1 MTAPLEP
8 TASRLAALRGELA
21 RQQLDGFIVP
31 ISDEHMSEYVGA
43 YAQRLAWLT
52 GFGGS
57 AGTAAVLR
65 DGAAIA
71 VDGRY
76 ELQVR
81 DQVAG
86 ANFTPLDVPRES
98 LALWVAEHVRE
109 GDRIGFDAWL
119 HGEAWVK
126 AFAQA
131 LSAKGASLVP
141 VAANPIDAIWT
152 DRPQPSNAPATPY
165 PEQLAGRSSAD
176 KRAELGEW
184 LRREGHDAVI
194 VSALDSIAWLFNL
207 RGRDV
212 AGTPVALAF
221 ASVRS
226 DGTATLHI
234 DPVKVTPELAQA
246 LGNAVKIAPRA
257 DFGASLAGFAGR
269 RVAVD
274 PERTVVAIIDALEA
288 AGATVVRTRDPVVLA
303 KAVKNAAELDG
314 MRAAHVKDGVAITR
328 FLAWFDAEAPKGEL
342 DELAAAAKIAALRGE
357 EEGCFDASFD
367 TIAGAGPNG
376 AIMHYRVSQ
385 ETNRPIETG
394 SLFLLDSG
402 GQYAEGTTDITR
414 TMAVGEPTAEMRRRY
429 TQVLKGHIA
438 LSTARFPHG
447 TRGGQ
452 LDILARHALW
462 QDGADYAHGTGH
474 GVGHALA
481 VHEGPQR
488 IAKPGGAQPG
498 TDEPLLA
505 GMILSNEPGYYKPGA
520 FGIRIENL
528 IAVRDATQSG
538 DEQPMLGFENLTFA
552 PLDRRLIDVAMLS
565 ADERRWVDDYHA
577 TICAKLGERL
587 DPETQAWLYTA
598 TAPLEG
604 AA

>member
-8 TASRLAALRGELA
+8 TASRLAALRCELA

-31 ISDEHMSEYVGA
+31 ISDEHMSEYVGE

-57 AGTAAVLR
+57 AGTAAVLK
-65 DGAAIA
+65 DAAAIA

-81 DQVAG
+81 DQVAE
-86 ANFTPLDVPRES
+86 ANFTPLDVPRDS
-98 LALWVAEHVRE
+98 LSAWVAEHV
-109 GDRIGFDAWL
+109 GKGARIGYDPWL
-119 HGEAWVK
+119 HGEGWAK
-126 AFAQA
+126 GFAAA
-131 LSAKGASLVP
+131 LEAKGAALVP
-141 VAANPIDAIWT
+141 VAANPVDAVWS
-152 DRPQPSNAPATPY
+152 DRPQPSAAPASVY
-165 PEQLAGRSSAD
+165 PEGLAGRSSAD

-184 LRREGHDAVI
+184 LRAKGLDAVVI
-194 VSALDSIAWLFNL
+194 SALDSIAWLFNL

-212 AGTPVALAF
+212 ASTPVALAF

-234 DPVKVTPELAQA
+234 DPAKVPAELTQA
-246 LGNAVKIAPRA
+246 LGNAVEVAPRKGFA
-257 DFGASLAGFAGR
+257 DSLAGFAGQ

-274 PERTVVAIIDALEA
+274 PDRTVAAIIDALEA
-288 AGATVVRTRDPVVLA
+288 AGAEVVRMRDPVVLA
-303 KAVKNAAELDG
+303 KAVKNEVELSG
-314 MRAAHVKDGVAITR
+314 MRSAHVKDGVAITR
-328 FLAWFDAEAPKGEL
+328 FLAWFDAEAPRGGL

-357 EEGCFDASFD
+357 EQGCFDASFD

-376 AIMHYRVSQ
+376 AIMHYRVSA

-402 GQYAEGTTDITR
+402 GQYEEGTTDITR

-462 QDGADYAHGTGH
+462 MDGADYAHGTGH

-498 TDEPLLA
+498 TDEPLLE

-528 IAVRDATQSG
+528 IVVRDVTREG

-552 PLDRRLIDVAMLS
+552 PLDRRLIDVALLS
-565 ADERRWVDDYHA
+565 PDERRWVDDYHA
-577 TICAKLGERL
+577 EVRAKLSDRL
-587 DPETQAWLYTA
+587 DPATLGWLSRA